1 MIDKA
6 ELAAALRENNR
17 EKIGGMLLDI
27 AGIVTV
33 REQYL
38 SAPDRADLKQE
49 VVLYLLMKIDKVD
62 PLRNPFAYLLRVA
75 KNRVRKLRI
84 RARSKNHHR
93 WTWESSEKIEVL
105 HQVQGSRVNARAA
118 EPGAI

>member
-6 ELAAALRENNR
+6 ELADALLANNR
-17 EKIGGMLLDI
+17 EKIGAMLLDI
-27 AGIVTV
+27 AGIVAT
-33 REQYL
+33 RERYL

-62 PLRNPFAYLLRVA
+62 TTKNPFGYLLRVA

-84 RARSKNHHR
+84 RTRSKNHHR
-93 WTWESSEKIEVL
+93 WTWESVERIEIL
-105 HQVQGSRVNARAA
+105 HQVQGSRVHARAV
-118 EPGAI
+118 PGAI